1 MRKCFLFFICLF
13 FTFTQL
19 SQAAEKVPAPDTVI
33 KPDAKTPETAPAVA
47 LYNFSPDLLKAIS
60 ACSVYQEN
68 FLNLNPE
75 LKQKLS
81 ATYNIDN
88 PEINIE
94 IQGKEAKLCNLTV
107 QEKFPPVQ
115 TEYICQL
122 TEQDLKKLTVAA
134 RDRSGKPYTDKIL
147 TYPEQ
152 NENGTAE
159 TPVES
164 SITGSRFYVVWEKIK
179 ADSCLQNTSDI
190 AEEPEEA
197 PETAVKNPTDFSTD
211 FMLSLFKC
219 QPDIEEQNISV
230 PEKIEIVGFEDEKC
244 HLRFDD
250 FDLYVPQQLLI
261 GIHSMSDVKTLI
273 RNRDITVYHPQYD
286 YHGLLPEID
295 ECLQNRGT
303 HTAHLQRREVGDA
316 VLISGLTSQFVNN
329 FCEIRLLNQLDVT
342 DSLTD
347 YSVICRIS
355 QEDAQFIT
363 ETYAEFLQEG
373 AEISPDRQKQADNE
387 IMYRLQQGDFCKK
400 IQEQTIRQQ
409 D

>member
-1 MRKCFLFFICLF
+1 MRKCFLFFTGLF
-13 FTFTQL
+13 FALTQFA
-19 SQAAEKVPAPDTVI
+19 QAEEKIPASAAAV
-33 KPDAKTPETAPAVA
+33 KPDIQKTAAAPAVT

-60 ACSVYQEN
+60 VCSVYQEN

-81 ATYNIDN
+81 ATYKIDN
-88 PEINIE
+88 PEVNIE
-94 IQGKEAKLCNLTV
+94 IQGKEANLCNLTV
-107 QEKFPPVQ
+107 QKKFPPVQ

-122 TEQDLKKLTVAA
+122 TEQQLKDLTAAA
-134 RDRSGKPYTDKIL
+134 RDRSVKPYTDKIL
-147 TYPEQ
+147 SYPEPD
-152 NENGTAE
+152 ENGNVGKPLE
-159 TPVES
+159 N
-164 SITGSRFYVVWEKIK
+164 SITGSKFYVVWEKIK
-179 ADSCLQNTSDI
+179 ADSCLQNTSEI
-190 AEEPEEA
+190 AEEPKAA

-219 QPDIEEQNISV
+219 QPDIEEQNISA
-230 PEKIEIVGFEDEKC
+230 PEKIEIIGFEEERC

-273 RNRDITVYHPQYD
+273 RNKDITVYRPQYD

-303 HTAHLQRREVGDA
+303 HTAHLQRREEGDT
-316 VLISGLTSQFVNN
+316 VIISGLTSQFVNN
-329 FCEIRLLNQLDVT
+329 ICEIRLLNQLDT
-342 DSLTD
+342 AGSLTD

-363 ETYAEFLQEG
+363 ETYANFLQDG
-373 AEISPDRQKQADNE
+373 AEISPERRKQADDE

-400 IQEQTIRQQ
+400 VQQSTSRQ